1 MSGKVVKKK
10 LRKVIT
16 LETKLN
22 ILQRFKDGDRAVDI
36 SRALGLAQSTV
47 KIIKY
52 HDSSKIKE
60 VAKSAKVSDAKK

>member
-10 LRKVIT
+10 LRKAIT

-22 ILQRFKDGDRAVDI
+22 ILQLFKDGERAVDI

-47 KIIKY
+47 KTIKDR
-52 HDSSKIKE
+52 DSSKIKE
-60 VAKSAKVSDAKK
+60 VSKSATVSNAKK